1 MKLPQISNGQ
11 AQIIIGLAGFGVAVI
26 ALYYTKKSVTAVT
39 DGVKTAAQ
47 AVNPVNNDN
56 IINKGVNAVFGL
68 DNKTESIGTKIYDWV
83 NEPKKQQT
91 TPSKKADSKTTPSQA
106 AKLVAPFMSSKD
118 FRFYE
123 LKPTVKK

>member
-1 MKLPQISNGQ
+1 MRMPSVSNGQ
-11 AQIIIGLAGFGVAVI
+11 AQVIIGLLGLGVAVV
-26 ALYYTKKSVTAVT
+26 ALYYTKKSVVAVA

-47 AVNPVNNDN
+47 SVNPVNNEN
-56 IINKGVNAVFGL
+56 IINRGVNAVFGL
-68 DNKTESIGTKIYDWV
+68 DNRTDSIGSKIYDWV
-83 NEPKKQQT
+83 NKPKKQQT
-91 TPSKKADSKTTPSQA
+91 TSQKTESKTTPSQA